1 MKKLNQVLLVLFF
14 LSVSVLNFEI
24 IATRISSV
32 IFVNSYG
39 FMILSLAIMGLAA
52 GAIYEYYRYK
62 KNTGEN
68 EVNSK
73 LFLPVLYHALSCILF
88 ILVVTQL
95 EVITTPFIFFIFLFL
110 PFFFA
115 GIFYSLA
122 FTIYSGE
129 SYKIYAADLTG
140 AAAGSLMPL
149 VLLSTLGPINGILG
163 VSILILAV
171 VCLLLLMAKSK
182 KLARLVF
189 SIGLLAALLIAM
201 LLPVD
206 FFGKVPIGE
215 FEEKDFHHVYDD
227 PTIQSNII
235 DSRWSVFG
243 RSDLVEHSNQDI
255 VKHIFIDGAAGS
267 QMYRFGG
274 SVENLGPMLSSMLLQ
289 FTNSV
294 PFLLLEPNQKNTMLV
309 IGPGGGREV
318 LTGLVSGIGS
328 ITGVEINRDF
338 VEIVKD
344 ESDYNGGLY
353 TSFPNVNIQVKEGR
367 QYVKETKRSYDLIV
381 MALPSTQQL
390 QSIESYA
397 LSENY
402 LLTVESLVDY
412 LDILTPEGQ
421 LIFTVHNDL
430 ELKKLITTT
439 IKAFEKRGIDRQ
451 QVLNHFI
458 AVEQRYSPTLVISK
472 QPYTQEKINKYLNFA
487 QGLSNQLPAI
497 TYAPFNWGNLPRTP
511 GNNLLSSLN
520 NPRLQL
526 DAIVENQR
534 YNIAPV
540 YDDSPYFYNLD
551 KGIPDSFS
559 LLLKIAIVF
568 NLVIILIPYFVA
580 ARKETKQ
587 NLVKLRK
594 LLLFFISLG
603 AGFIFLELA
612 LFQKLILYLGSPTIS
627 LSILLCSLLVG
638 MGLGSFSGSRFKSD
652 DSYQRLF
659 YFSVAILVAGVIAI
673 FLYPVILESLLGK
686 DRYIRA
692 FITFL
697 LILPLGFVLGIPF
710 PTSIHILKE
719 HQLDKYIPWMY
730 GVNGAMTILGSV
742 MTVVVSMLYGFTLAF
757 MAGLGFYAIIVIVLF
772 SSTGIKIIKKPS

>member
-1 MKKLNQVLLVLFF
+1 MKRLSQVLLILFVTS
-14 LSVSVLNFEI
+14 LSVLNFEI

-52 GAIYEYYRYK
+52 GAIYEYYSTK
-62 KNTGEN
+62 KETDGSEANP
-68 EVNSK
+68 K
-73 LFLPVLYHALSCILF
+73 LFAPVLYHTLSCILF
-88 ILVVTQL
+88 VIVVTQL
-95 EVITTPFIFFIFLFL
+95 KAITTPFIFFVFLFL

-115 GIFYSLA
+115 GIFYSRA
-122 FTIYSGE
+122 FTIYSAE
-129 SYKIYAADLTG
+129 SFKIYAADLTG
-140 AAAGSLMPL
+140 AAAGALMPL
-149 VLLSTLGPINGILG
+149 VLLPNTGPINGILG
-163 VSILILAV
+163 ISILTLTV
-171 VCLLLLMAKSK
+171 VGLPMLMAKSK
-182 KLARLVF
+182 KIAGLVF
-189 SIGLLAALLIAM
+189 SIGLLAALLTAT

-206 FFGKVPIGE
+206 FLGKVPIGE

-227 PTIQSNII
+227 PTIQSKIAE
-235 DSRWSVFG
+235 SRWSVFG
-243 RSDLVEHSNQDI
+243 RSDLVEHSNQDM
-255 VKHIFIDGAAGS
+255 VKHIFVDGAAGS

-274 SVENLGPMLSSMLLQ
+274 EVENLNPMLSNMLLQ

-318 LTGLVSGIGS
+318 LTGLVSGVGS

-353 TSFPNVNIQVKEGR
+353 TNFPNINIQVKEGR
-367 QYVKETKRSYDLIV
+367 QYVKETNRSFDLIV

-402 LLTVESLVDY
+402 LLTVESLSDY

-430 ELKKLITTT
+430 ELKKLITTAIT
-439 IKAFEKRGIDRQ
+439 AFEKRGIDRR
-451 QVLNHFI
+451 QVLDHLL
-458 AVEQRYSPTLVISK
+458 AVERRYSPTLVISK
-472 QPYTQEKINKYLNFA
+472 QPYSQEKINKYLNFA
-487 QGLSNQLPAI
+487 QDLPSQLPAL
-497 TYAPFNWGNLPRTP
+497 TYVPFNWGHLPHTQ
-511 GNNLLSSLN
+511 GNNLLTSL
-520 NPRLQL
+520 RDQTLEL
-526 DAIVENQR
+526 DKIIENQAF
-534 YNIAPV
+534 NIAPV
-540 YDDSPYFYNLD
+540 YDDSPYFYKLE
-551 KGIPDSFS
+551 KGISANFS
-559 LLLKIAIVF
+559 RLLIIVF
-568 NLVIILIPYFVA
+568 VLNLIIILIPYFIA
-580 ARKETKQ
+580 SRKETKP
-587 NLVKLRK
+587 NMVKLRK
-594 LLLFFISLG
+594 LLLIFISLG

-638 MGLGSFSGSRFKSD
+638 MGLGSISGVMFENK

-659 YFSVAILVAGVIAI
+659 YFSAYILVGGIIAI
-673 FLYPVILESLLGK
+673 ILYPLILESLLGH

-697 LILPLGFVLGIPF
+697 LILPLGFLLGVPF
-710 PTSIHILKE
+710 PTSIRILE
-719 HQLDKYIPWMY
+719 NHQLDKYIPWMY

-742 MTVVVSMLYGFTLAF
+742 LTVVVSMLYGFTAAF
-757 MAGLGFYAIIVIVLF
+757 ITGLCFYALIVIVLF
-772 SSTGIKIIKKPS
+772 GSFGKKIIKKPS